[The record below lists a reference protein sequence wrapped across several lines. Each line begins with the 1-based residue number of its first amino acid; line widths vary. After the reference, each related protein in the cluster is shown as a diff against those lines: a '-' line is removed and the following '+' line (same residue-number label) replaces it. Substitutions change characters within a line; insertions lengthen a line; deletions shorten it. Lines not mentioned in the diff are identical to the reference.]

1 MPRILIVDDD
11 ADAGEAMS
19 EVLKHEGFEVSLAS
33 NGERALATLR
43 SAESLPAV
51 ILLDLMMPVMNGW
64 QFRRAQLNDPHLASV
79 PVIVLTAA
87 SVGEGAISQ
96 LQPAGFL
103 RKPVA
108 VESLL
113 DLVGTVCG

>member
-1 MPRILIVDDD
+1 MSRILIVDDD

-33 NGERALATLR
+33 NGERALAALR
-43 SAESLPAV
+43 SAEALPAV

-64 QFRRAQLNDPHLASV
+64 QFRQAQLKDPYLASV

-87 SVGEGAISQ
+87 SVGEGTISQ
-96 LQPAGFL
+96 LHPAGFL
-103 RKPVA
+103 KKPVA
-108 VESLL
+108 VDTLL
-113 DLVGTVCG
+113 DLVGSVCQ